1 MIIQKI
7 NRNHYLGIDVG
18 SVSVKVALLSPA
30 GEILQTYYRRSNGQP
45 LPTLKG
51 ILKDM
56 FKEFNSTGI
65 KSIAATGTG
74 GKLVNSI
81 LGGSFI
87 NEVIAQVKATGT
99 LCPEVRTAM
108 EMGGEDSKL
117 ILLRWDSGTKAVVL
131 EDFSMNMLCA
141 AGTGSFLDQQANRLK
156 ISIEDEFG
164 VLALKSKN
172 PPRIAGRCSVFAK
185 SDMIHLQQIATP
197 DYDIVAG
204 LCFAMAR
211 NFKSSIAKGKK
222 IEKPIS
228 FQGGVAANLGMRRAF
243 ENVFGLSE
251 GDLVIPV
258 YFKEMGAIGAGLS
271 IIGTE
276 KENIPYL
283 GLDKLEEFLSS
294 TSREHK
300 GKDPLIFAFP
310 ENKHYQITKNH
321 QVPRED
327 KMDAFLGI
335 DVGSLST
342 NVVAIDKNKNVI
354 ARIYLMTEGR
364 PIKAVKKGLKIV
376 GDQIKDKVQI
386 LGTGTTGSGRYLT
399 GDFVGA
405 DVVHNEITAQA
416 VAAIN
421 IDPKVDTIFEI
432 GGQDSKYISLQDGA
446 VVDFEMNKV
455 CAAGTG
461 SFLQEQAEK
470 LSIKIEEEFGD
481 LALKSKCPVNCGE
494 RCTVFME
501 SDLVAHQQSGIPKED
516 LVAGLAYSI
525 VYNYLNKVVGDKRVG
540 DHIFFQGGV
549 AWNKAVVSAFEKV
562 VGKKITV
569 PPHHD
574 VTGAIGAAILAME
587 EYAGGKSNFKGFDL
601 SEKEY
606 SISTFECADCANHC
620 EIKEVKMEGE
630 PSLFYGSRCEKYDTK
645 RKPRRNDIPDLFKE
659 RDKILFNLH
668 KEFVDSSVTSKQ
680 TERKKIGIPRCLSF
694 YEFFPYWATFFENL
708 GFEVILSDPTNKR
721 IIHQGVEVVLSETC
735 FPVKVAHGHVLNLLK
750 KNVDYIFLPSL
761 INMKKED
768 DFNQENYACPYV
780 QALPYLIK
788 AAVNLEASKTR
799 MLSFPVHFQ
808 LDRSVLYRRLLELG
822 KELRV
827 KNIQIKNAMA
837 KAEACQEEFG
847 KRLYLKGKEILQGL
861 KDDQKALVLIGRPYN
876 TCDPELSLNFPRK
889 LADLGVWAIPM
900 DFLCSDPDIKKDH
913 LPNMYWKY
921 GQKILATSEVL
932 KKYKNL
938 FGIYVSNFGCGPDS
952 FILHFF
958 KKNSPQKPFL
968 MIELDEH
975 SADAGVITRCEAFLD
990 SLKKHKPSLE
1000 FLPLPRYRM
1009 RNFENHR
1016 TVYIPNMCDHAYA
1029 FKAALNASGLEGYV
1043 LEESDETT
1051 LDLGRKFTSGKEC
1064 YPCILTT
1071 GDLLKFLRNPK
1082 IDPRKVAFFMPKANG
1097 PCRFG
1102 QYHNLHRVILDEMG
1116 YPDVPIVSP
1125 DSEDSYSTF
1134 LNLNGDFRKLAWKGM
1149 VAVDLLIKLLH
1160 QTRPYEKRR
1169 GETDR
1174 VYQLC
1179 LKQLEK
1185 TISSKGD
1192 LEETL
1197 SWARK
1202 MFSQIQRIPGE
1213 RKPIIG
1219 IVGEI
1224 YIRSN
1229 RFSNNDVVR
1238 KIEALGGEAWVAPMT
1253 EWIAYTTHMYKRNST
1268 LQRNHKDYLKGWLT
1282 DWVQKKKARRL
1293 EKRLDGAV
1301 LGCFEPDIA
1310 HVLDLA
1316 SPYLHES
1323 FGGEAILSIGKAIE
1337 YVNQGLSGIIN
1348 AMPFTCMPG
1357 TVVTALSKKLRE
1369 DFGNFP
1375 WLNLAY
1381 EGQEDSNEITRL
1393 EAFMHQAKE
1402 FQKNGKRIKETER
1415 TH

>member
-1 MIIQKI
+1 
-7 NRNHYLGIDVG
+7 
-18 SVSVKVALLSPA
+18 
-30 GEILQTYYRRSNGQP
+30 
-45 LPTLKG
+45 
-51 ILKDM
+51 
-56 FKEFNSTGI
+56 
-65 KSIAATGTG
+65 
-74 GKLVNSI
+74 
-81 LGGSFI
+81 
-87 NEVIAQVKATGT
+87 
-99 LCPEVRTAM
+99 
-108 EMGGEDSKL
+108 
-117 ILLRWDSGTKAVVL
+117 
-131 EDFSMNMLCA
+131 
-141 AGTGSFLDQQANRLK
+141 
-156 ISIEDEFG
+156 
-164 VLALKSKN
+164 
-172 PPRIAGRCSVFAK
+172 
-185 SDMIHLQQIATP
+185 
-197 DYDIVAG
+197 
-204 LCFAMAR
+204 
-211 NFKSSIAKGKK
+211 
-222 IEKPIS
+222 
-228 FQGGVAANLGMRRAF
+228 
-243 ENVFGLSE
+243 
-251 GDLVIPV
+251 
-258 YFKEMGAIGAGLS
+258 
-271 IIGTE
+271 
-276 KENIPYL
+276 
-283 GLDKLEEFLSS
+283 
-294 TSREHK
+294 
-300 GKDPLIFAFP
+300 
-310 ENKHYQITKNH
+310 
-321 QVPRED
+321 VPRED
-327 KMDAFLGI
+327 NIDAFLGI

-364 PIKAVKKGLKIV
+364 PIEAVKKGLKIV

-386 LGTGTTGSGRYLT
+386 LGVGTTGSGRYLT

-416 VAAIN
+416 IAAIN
-421 IDPKVDTIFEI
+421 IDPQVDTIFEI
-432 GGQDSKYISLQDGA
+432 GGQDSKYIGLQDGA

-470 LSIKIEEEFGD
+470 LSIQIEEEFGD

-501 SDLVAHQQSGIPKED
+501 SDLVAHQQSGTPKED

-562 VGKKITV
+562 TGKKITV

-606 SISTFECADCANHC
+606 SISTFECADCVNHC
-620 EIKEVKMEGE
+620 EIKEVRMEGE

-645 RKPRRNDIPDLFKE
+645 RKPRRRDIPDLFKE

-668 KEFVDSSVTSKQ
+668 KEFVDSSVASKPA
-680 TERKKIGIPRCLSF
+680 ERKKIGITRCLSF
-694 YEFFPYWATFFENL
+694 YEFFPYWAAFFENL
-708 GFEVILSDPTNKR
+708 GFEVVLSDPTNKS
-721 IIHQGVEVVLSETC
+721 IIHQGVEQVLSETC

-750 KNVDYIFLPSL
+750 KKVDYIFLPSL

-768 DFNQENYACPYV
+768 DYNQENYACPYV
-780 QALPYLIK
+780 QALPYVIRAAINLQDSNARLI
-788 AAVNLEASKTR
+788 T
-799 MLSFPVHFQ
+799 FPVHFQ
-808 LDRSVLYRRLLELG
+808 LNRNILLRSLLKLG
-822 KELRV
+822 KELKV
-827 KNIQIKNAMA
+827 KNAQIRSAMS
-837 KAEACQEEFG
+837 KAEACQEEFD
-847 KRLYLKGKEILQGL
+847 KRLYLKGKEVLSSL
-861 KDDQKALVLIGRPYN
+861 KEDQKAMVLIGRPYN

-900 DFLCSDPDIKKDH
+900 DFLCSDPDIRKDH

-921 GQKILATSEVL
+921 GQKILAMSEVL
-932 KKYKNL
+932 KKHKNL
-938 FGIYVSNFGCGPDS
+938 FGIYISNFGCGPDS
-952 FILHFF
+952 FIMHFF
-958 KKNSPQKPFL
+958 KKNSPEKPFL
-968 MIELDEH
+968 MIEMDEH

-990 SLKKHKPSLE
+990 SLKKYKPPEDLTT
-1000 FLPLPRYRM
+1000 PQRYEVRA
-1009 RNFENHR
+1009 FQNHR
-1016 TVYIPNMCDHAYA
+1016 ALYIPYMCDYAFA
-1029 FKAALNASGLEGYV
+1029 FKAALNSCGLDAHV
-1043 LEESDETT
+1043 LEESDEET
-1051 LDLGRKFTSGKEC
+1051 LLLGRKYTSGKEC

-1071 GDLLKFLRNPK
+1071 GDMVKLLKDPK
-1082 IDPRKVAFFMPKANG
+1082 IKPDKVAFFMPKANG

-1102 QYHNLHRVILDEMG
+1102 QYYNLHRVILDEMG
-1116 YPDVPIVSP
+1116 HQDVPIVSP

-1134 LNLNGDFRKLAWKGM
+1134 LNLDGDFRKLAWKGM
-1149 VAVDLLIKLLH
+1149 VTTDLLIKLLL
-1160 QTRPYEKRR
+1160 QTRPYEKNK

-1174 VYQLC
+1174 IYRLC
-1179 LKQLEK
+1179 LEQLEQ
-1185 TISSKGD
+1185 TIASKGD
-1192 LEETL
+1192 IEETL
-1197 SWARK
+1197 SWASK
-1202 MFSQIQRIPGE
+1202 MFARIEKNSGE
-1213 RKPIIG
+1213 RRPIIG

-1253 EWIAYTTHMYKRNST
+1253 EWISYTTHMYKRNSL
-1268 LQRNHKDYLKGWLT
+1268 LQRNRGDYLKGWIT
-1282 DWVQKKKARRL
+1282 DWVQKKKERSL
-1293 EKRLDGAV
+1293 EKILDGAV
-1301 LGCFEPDIA
+1301 LGCFEPDIG

-1337 YVNQGLSGIIN
+1337 YVHQGLSGIIN

-1402 FQKNGKRIKETER
+1402 FQKNGKRIDTIEQ